1 MCHRVEEGMT
11 QLQRLVMKM
20 PLAAEKFLDKCVE
33 ESGDKDKSEDYAVT
47 YDFTLL
53 QGMPDIGKD
62 DPKKYLDS
70 LHTMVKYK
78 QVNCLSHPV
87 TGAIMNIKWRKVGWK
102 AYVMNLGF
110 YILFLVM
117 LTTMTILLEDKTH
130 RSSLLNIPRFTIV
143 IMSLFHLLKELFQ
156 IWD

>member
-1 MCHRVEEGMT
+1 M
-11 QLQRLVMKM
+11 
-20 PLAAEKFLDKCVE
+20 
-33 ESGDKDKSEDYAVT
+33 
-47 YDFTLL
+47 FTFR
-53 QGMPDIGKD
+53 
-62 DPKKYLDS
+62 
-70 LHTMVKYK
+70 
-78 QVNCLSHPV
+78 
-87 TGAIMNIKWRKVGWK
+87 RKVGWK

-156 IWD
+156 IWDEVSSG